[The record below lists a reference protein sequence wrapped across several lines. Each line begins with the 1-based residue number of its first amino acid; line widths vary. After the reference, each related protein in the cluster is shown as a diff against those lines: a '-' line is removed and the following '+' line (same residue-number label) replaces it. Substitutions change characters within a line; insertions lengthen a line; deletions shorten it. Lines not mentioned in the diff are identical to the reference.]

1 MKMQK
6 LELTN
11 NFSVDDLHKIREW
24 NYGMIQS
31 GKKNINED
39 MILNIISTFPKAKYI
54 KLSDFMKG
62 KENLTPAST

>member
-6 LELTN
+6 LVLTN
-11 NFSVDDLHKIREW
+11 NFSVDDIHKIREW
-24 NYGMIQS
+24 NYSMIQS

-39 MILNIISTFPKAKYI
+39 MILNIISTFPKATYI

-62 KENLTPAST
+62 K